1 MLCDILGSTM
11 AVSIKRGFRD
21 ILGDAI
27 DQVEECSLNEV
38 TQALGNPEIAV
49 IDVRDQHELMQS
61 GTIPG
66 AHHAS
71 RGMLEFY
78 ADPSSPMHRQIFSQ
92 ATKLILYCGTSGRSA
107 LAAQTLT
114 DMGFENVRH
123 MAGGIKAWIE
133 AGNPVEPFTP
143 E

>member
-1 MLCDILGSTM
+1 MT
-11 AVSIKRGFRD
+11 VSIKRGFRD

-27 DQVEECSLNEV
+27 DQVEECSLKDVSE
-38 TQALGNPEIAV
+38 ALQNPDFAI
-49 IDVRDQHELMQS
+49 IDVRDQHELVKS

-78 ADPSSPMHRQIFSQ
+78 ADPSSPMHRPVFSQ
-92 ATKLILYCGTSGRSA
+92 ANNLILYCGTSGRSA
-107 LAAQTLT
+107 LAAQTLV

-133 AGNPVEPFTP
+133 AGNPVDPFTP
-143 E
+143 EEG